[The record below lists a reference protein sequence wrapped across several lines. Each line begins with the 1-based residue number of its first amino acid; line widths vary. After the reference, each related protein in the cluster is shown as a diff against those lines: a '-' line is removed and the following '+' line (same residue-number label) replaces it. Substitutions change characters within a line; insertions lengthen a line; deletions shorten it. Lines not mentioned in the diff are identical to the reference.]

1 MLFNVHNLSANKID
15 ITKSDKIM
23 KTLNIGSNVIG
34 PGQPCFIIAEA
45 GLNHNGD
52 VELAKCLIEQ
62 AAQLG
67 ADAVKFQTYTPDE
80 LFPPDHPDLHQFKKV
95 VFDQNIYLDLMA
107 TAENHNIMLLS
118 TPFDEASV
126 DLLDVIGITAFKI
139 GSGEVTHHHLLRYIA
154 EKQKTIILSTGMST
168 LVELDRAIAIIREAG
183 DPPLALLHCVS
194 AYPCP
199 VEQAALQ
206 NITLLQQHFSYPVG
220 FSDHTTSDLCAI
232 AAIALGAC
240 IVEKHFTLSHHL
252 PGWDH
257 SFSYDPDQMK
267 RFITLIRDTEQAL
280 KSEVKSVSSAEIP
293 IRSIA
298 RRAIYTRCEIKHGEI
313 LKMDHLVIR
322 RPEGPLHADQLDTVL
337 GKKAARN
344 IPKGAA
350 LAPDDLEL

>member
-1 MLFNVHNLSANKID
+1 M
-15 ITKSDKIM
+15 KS
-23 KTLNIGSNVIG
+23 LNIGSNIIR
-34 PGQPCFIIAEA
+34 PDQPCFIIAEA

-67 ADAVKFQTYTPDE
+67 ANAVKFQTYTPGE

-95 VFDQNIYLDLMA
+95 VFDRNIYLDLIA
-107 TAENHNIMLLS
+107 SAEKHNVILLS

-126 DLLDVIGITAFKI
+126 DLLVEIGIPAFKI

-154 EKQKTIILSTGMST
+154 EKQKPIILSTGMSS
-168 LVELDRAIAIIREAG
+168 LDELDRAVAVIRKAG

-199 VEQAALQ
+199 IEQAALQ
-206 NITLLQQHFSYPVG
+206 NITLLQQRFSCPVG
-220 FSDHTTSDLCAI
+220 YSDHTTSDLCAI
-232 AAIALGAC
+232 AAVALGAC

-267 RFITLIRDTEQAL
+267 RFITQIKNTEKAL
-280 KSEVKSVSSAEIP
+280 KSEVKSVLTVETP
-293 IRSIA
+293 IRKIA
-298 RRAIYTRCEIKHGEI
+298 RRAIYTRCEIQAGET
-313 LKMDHLVIR
+313 LKMEHLVIR
-322 RPEGPLHADQLDTVL
+322 RPEGPLHADQLDTIL

-344 IPKGAA
+344 IPPGAA
-350 LAPDDLEL
+350 LTPEDLKM